1 MISARDSPRSRA
13 CASSPSP
20 CSRSTAAACARCSP
34 MRAPNRW
41 CAPSRSSRAACR
53 SSPSRST
60 SRPRPSALASRSS
73 AWTTARV
80 LRSAGPFRS
89 PRCCSGGRFR
99 ASLRPGPRTRTTG
112 ARPGIRGSS
121 ANAYGPEGAP
131 VIRVT
136 LSRPSFPPIRTSNRR
151 SFRMSSR
158 PRTVVVLAAGAILG
172 FCGALTSGGLADRPS
187 EAAHSGHASR
197 PVDGT
202 ALPWQEA
209 SLFAEVYERIKR
221 DYVDDVD
228 DHGLMEKALRGMVA
242 ALDPHSAYL
251 DSEEFEEIRLS
262 TMGSYPGVGIVDV
275 GRAISHLKRDNL
287 SGLKGLV
294 LDLRNNPGGV
304 LEAGVAVA
312 DDFLDSGVIVTADGR
327 TAEARFRMDATPGDL
342 IDGAPLV
349 VLVNGGSASASE
361 IVAGAL
367 KDHGRALLI
376 GRRTYGKGSVQTV
389 MPLNHGGAVKLT
401 TSRYFT
407 PSGTSIHG
415 KGIIPDLVEEGP
427 GIAPAELL
435 TARGSPALADRD
447 GDVRVA
453 LDALKTGHG
462 FAQASTLPVAMRAF
476 VP

>member
-1 MISARDSPRSRA
+1 
-13 CASSPSP
+13 
-20 CSRSTAAACARCSP
+20 
-34 MRAPNRW
+34 
-41 CAPSRSSRAACR
+41 
-53 SSPSRST
+53 
-60 SRPRPSALASRSS
+60 
-73 AWTTARV
+73 
-80 LRSAGPFRS
+80 
-89 PRCCSGGRFR
+89 
-99 ASLRPGPRTRTTG
+99 
-112 ARPGIRGSS
+112 
-121 ANAYGPEGAP
+121 
-131 VIRVT
+131 
-136 LSRPSFPPIRTSNRR
+136 
-151 SFRMSSR
+151 MSSR
-158 PRTVVVLAAGAILG
+158 PRTLVALTAGAVLG
-172 FCGALTSGGLADRPS
+172 FCGAFTSGVLADRPN
-187 EAAHSGHASR
+187 EAARSTHASR

-228 DHGLMEKALRGMVA
+228 AHALMEKALRGMVA

-262 TMGSYPGVGIVDV
+262 TMGSYPGVGIEVVAEDGV
-275 GRAISHLKRDNL
+275 VKVLRPIEGSPAQQAGLVPGDELVRIDGNDLGADLAGAIARMRGASGSLVKLTIRRAGTAGLMDYTLRRAQVELHSVMQQTLEPGYGYVRITSFTETTPEDLSRAITRVKRDNPA
-287 SGLKGLV
+287 GLRGLV

-327 TAEARFRMDATPGDL
+327 TPEARFRMDATPGDL

-367 KDHGRALLI
+367 KDHGRALLV

-389 MPLNHGGAVKLT
+389 MPLTHGGAVKLT

-415 KGIIPDLVEEGP
+415 KGIVPDIVEEGP
-427 GIAPAELL
+427 GTAPAELL
-435 TARGSPALADRD
+435 TAKGSPPLAARD
-447 GDVRVA
+447 SDVRA
-453 LDALKTGHG
+453 GLDALKSRSARARAATV
-462 FAQASTLPVAMRAF
+462 PVAMRAI

>member
-1 MISARDSPRSRA
+1 
-13 CASSPSP
+13 
-20 CSRSTAAACARCSP
+20 
-34 MRAPNRW
+34 
-41 CAPSRSSRAACR
+41 
-53 SSPSRST
+53 
-60 SRPRPSALASRSS
+60 
-73 AWTTARV
+73 
-80 LRSAGPFRS
+80 
-89 PRCCSGGRFR
+89 
-99 ASLRPGPRTRTTG
+99 
-112 ARPGIRGSS
+112 
-121 ANAYGPEGAP
+121 
-131 VIRVT
+131 
-136 LSRPSFPPIRTSNRR
+136 
-151 SFRMSSR
+151 MSSR
-158 PRTVVVLAAGAILG
+158 PRTLVALAAGAVLG
-172 FCGALTSGGLADRPS
+172 FCGAFTSGVLADRPGDS
-187 EAAHSGHASR
+187 ARSSYASR

-228 DHGLMEKALRGMVA
+228 DHALMEKALRGMVA

-251 DSEEFEEIRLS
+251 DSEEFDEIRLS
-262 TMGSYPGVGIVDV
+262 TMGSYPGVGIEVVAEDGV
-275 GRAISHLKRDNL
+275 VRVLRPIEGSPAQQAGLIAGDELVKIDGTDIGADLAGAIAHMRGASGSLVKLTVRRAATAGLMDYTLRRAQVEVHSVMQQTLEPGFGYVRITSFSETTPQDLNRAIGRLKRDNP
-287 SGLKGLV
+287 GGIKGLV

-327 TAEARFRMDATPGDL
+327 TPEARFRMDATPGDL

-367 KDHGRALLI
+367 KDHGRALLV

-389 MPLNHGGAVKLT
+389 MPLSHGGAIKLT

-415 KGIIPDLVEEGP
+415 KGIVPDLVEEGT
-427 GIAPAELL
+427 GSAPAELL
-435 TARGSPALADRD
+435 TARGSAPLVDRD
-447 GDVRVA
+447 GDVRA
-453 LDALKTGHG
+453 GLDALRSRI
-462 FAQASTLPVAMRAF
+462 ASARPAAVPVAMRSI